1 MPDDARGANSEE
13 GKGACNPKNPKNDI
27 CDGHLIIGDIII
39 KEGGVVD
46 FGVYAINLEILY
58 VRVALCYRYRQSP
71 EALERLQ

>member
-13 GKGACNPKNPKNDI
+13 SQGPCNPNNPKGNI
-27 CDGHLIIGDIII
+27 CDRHLIIWDIII

-46 FGVYAINLEILY
+46 FGVYAINLEGLY

-71 EALERLQ
+71 KALERLQ